1 MSIYYWSDYPD
12 MGDVNINW
20 EVIDRNNG
28 QAEGAT
34 AIAYPGYHF
43 THWIDEEENV
53 VSYDEH
59 FIPQKVENV
68 YVEAGYGAIFAPNHY
83 SVSFDANGG
92 IGTDIE
98 KQYHSY
104 DDQYQLPINQYTK
117 YGYTFKGWNT
127 KRDGS
132 GTHYAN
138 IQEVSGLTPED
149 NAEVVLYAQWTL
161 NNYTIQYNLNGGTH
175 SGNPTTY
182 NVTSSTKILK
192 NPTRKGYIF
201 KGWYTSN
208 QYKTKITSLSS
219 GNKTLYAKWS
229 KVSVNKAKTPTITNV
244 KGKKLKISYK
254 ATTGAKGYQ
263 IQYSTSKKF
272 SKPTSI
278 TKTTKSYTSKALKK
292 NKTYYV
298 RVRAYKLDST
308 GAKVY
313 GKWSTVKS
321 KKIIK

>member
-1 MSIYYWSDYPD
+1 YRTK
-12 MGDVNINW
+12 VT
-20 EVIDRNNG
+20 
-28 QAEGAT
+28 Q
-34 AIAYPGYHF
+34 
-43 THWIDEEENV
+43 
-53 VSYDEH
+53 
-59 FIPQKVENV
+59 IPSGSTGNK
-68 YVEAGYGAIFAPNHY
+68 
-83 SVSFDANGG
+83 
-92 IGTDIE
+92 
-98 KQYHSY
+98 
-104 DDQYQLPINQYTK
+104 
-117 YGYTFKGWNT
+117 TF
-127 KRDGS
+127 
-132 GTHYAN
+132 YAK
-138 IQEVSGLTPED
+138 
-149 NAEVVLYAQWTL
+149 WTL
-161 NNYTIQYNLNGGTH
+161 NNYTVKYNLNGGTH
-175 SGNPTTY
+175 SGNPITYNVTSSTKILKSPTRKGYTFKGWYSDSSYRTKVTQIPSGSTGNKTFYAKWTLNNYTIKYNLNKGKNSKSNPTTY

-321 KKIIK
+321 KKITK